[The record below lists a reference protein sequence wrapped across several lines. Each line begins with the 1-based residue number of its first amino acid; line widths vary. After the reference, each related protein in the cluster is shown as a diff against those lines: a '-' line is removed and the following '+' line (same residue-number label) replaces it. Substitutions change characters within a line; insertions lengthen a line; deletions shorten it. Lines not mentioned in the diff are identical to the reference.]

1 MTPRTPS
8 SIPRLWPFKRTYYG
22 WAIVATTFLVSF
34 AQVPMYG
41 PILAVFVRPIGDDP
55 DLGWSRTT
63 IALAFTIGTLMGAV
77 FSASLGALIDRRGG
91 RGLMVVAGIVIS
103 GCLIGLS
110 VMTQAWHFWALFGI
124 GRGMAMVVGQV
135 ATHVAIASWFI
146 RKRGRALA
154 FRGIGA
160 RVGQAILPLIIH
172 IVIVAYSW
180 RHAYAGL
187 AGVSFLLMVLPAALF
202 MRRRPEDM
210 GLLPDGEARQEPGAL
225 PRPSEA
231 AASWGEESFT
241 LREALHTR
249 ALWLITLS
257 VGVGLFAMGGV
268 NLHMVANFQD
278 QGISAG
284 LAVSVISIF
293 AAVSAVAIVPA
304 GFLLER
310 VHVRFGTMLVAATM
324 LVAMGI
330 AVVADTYLLAVL
342 FSVVL
347 GIGGAGWI
355 VVQGLL
361 FADYFGR
368 RHLGSIRGFASPITG
383 GVSTI
388 GPVAAGLIRDG
399 TGSYTAAY
407 LTFAGLFVLII
418 LAMLWATPPQ
428 KRPAPAP
435 ST

>member
-1 MTPRTPS
+1 MTPRSPA

-22 WAIVATTFLVSF
+22 WAIVGTTVVVSF

-41 PILAVFVRPIGDDP
+41 PLLAVFVRPIGDDP

-63 IALAFTIGTLMGAV
+63 ISLAFTIGTLMGAV
-77 FSASLGALIDRRGG
+77 FSASLGALVDRRGG
-91 RGLMVVAGIVIS
+91 RGVMVVAGIVVAA
-103 GCLIGLS
+103 CLAGLA
-110 VMTQAWHFWALFGI
+110 VMTQAWHFWALFGV
-124 GRGMAMVVGQV
+124 GRGMALVVGQV
-135 ATHVAIASWFI
+135 VTHVAIASWFI
-146 RKRGRALA
+146 RKRGRAMA

-160 RVGQAILPLIIH
+160 RVGQAILPLLIH
-172 IVIVAYSW
+172 VVIVAYSW
-180 RHAYAGL
+180 RHAYSGL
-187 AGVSFLLMVLPAALF
+187 AGMSLLLMVLPAALF

-210 GLLPDGEARQEPGAL
+210 GLLPDGEARPEPGAL
-225 PRPSEA
+225 PQPSGA
-231 AASWGEESFT
+231 AGSRVEESFT

-249 ALWLITLS
+249 ALWLIVLS
-257 VGVGLFAMGGV
+257 IGVGLFAFGGV

-293 AAVSAVAIVPA
+293 AAVSAVAIVPV
-304 GFLLER
+304 GFLLEQ
-310 VHVRFGTMLVAATM
+310 VHVRFGAMLVAATL

-330 AVVADTYLLAVL
+330 AIVADTYPMAVL
-342 FSVVL
+342 FGVVL

-361 FADYFGR
+361 FANYFGR

-399 TGSYTAAY
+399 TGTYTAAFII
-407 LTFAGLFVLII
+407 FAGLFVLII

-435 ST
+435 SP